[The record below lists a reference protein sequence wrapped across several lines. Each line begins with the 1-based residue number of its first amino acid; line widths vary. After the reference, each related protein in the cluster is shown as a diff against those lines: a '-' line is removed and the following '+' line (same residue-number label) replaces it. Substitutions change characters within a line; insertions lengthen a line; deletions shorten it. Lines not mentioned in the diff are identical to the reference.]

1 MRARFFGQLLAL
13 CTVLALTACAS
24 IRPQLEQPNISL
36 ANVEIGEIGLLQQRY
51 LLTLTVQ
58 NPNNFAIP
66 VRGMSYALQ
75 LAGSDF
81 ARGVSPKSFSV
92 PAYGETQVQV
102 EMTTNA
108 LSILRKLQELLSGKT
123 DAVSYQLTGKLDVGL
138 AGIGTIPFRNAGEF
152 KLSEWTGGATR

>member
-1 MRARFFGQLLAL
+1 MRARLLGQLLTL
-13 CTVLALTACAS
+13 FFVLTLAACAGV
-24 IRPQLEQPNISL
+24 RPQLEQPSISL

-51 LLTLTVQ
+51 LLTLNVQ

-92 PAYGETQVQV
+92 PAYGETEVQV

-108 LSILRKLQELLSGKT
+108 LGILRKVQELMTSKT
-123 DAVSYQLTGKLDVGL
+123 ESVSYQLSGKLDVGL
-138 AGIGTIPFRNAGEF
+138 SGIGSVPFRNSGEF
-152 KLSEWTGGATR
+152 KLSDFTGGASR

>member
-1 MRARFFGQLLAL
+1 MRARFFGQLLTL
-13 CTVLALTACAS
+13 CMVLTLTACAS

-51 LLTLTVQ
+51 LLTLNVQ
-58 NPNNFAIP
+58 NPNNFTIP
-66 VRGMSYALQ
+66 VRGMSYVLQ

-108 LSILRKLQELLSGKT
+108 LSILHKLQGLLSGKT
-123 DAVSYQLTGKLDVGL
+123 DAVSYQLSGKLDVGL

-152 KLSEWTGGATR
+152 KLSEWTGETNR